1 MNDND
6 LAEDLGCAGG
16 IDRRIIRGPVLLII
30 SGEVI
35 RGMGVGALSAV
46 TICQWDEVCCKGQ
59 LTGTQTEP
67 RALQRQEKVKIPNEE
82 KRAAINTVS
91 HRTRSDKQTPLGGG
105 AVVKA
110 SLCSA
115 TGTRRH
121 FVVKQ
126 PPVMMDT
133 SGGQESELSCSG
145 DASFCLPSEKPFTE
159 ASAGTPSGPERARE
173 KREREEP

>member
-6 LAEDLGCAGG
+6 LAEDLGCAGS

-91 HRTRSDKQTPLGGG
+91 HRTRS
-105 AVVKA
+105 
-110 SLCSA
+110 A
-115 TGTRRH
+115 TGTWRH

-133 SGGQESELSCSG
+133 SAGQESELSCRSACNTTW
-145 DASFCLPSEKPFTE
+145 ASSPKLDTYLSVG
-159 ASAGTPSGPERARE
+159 SAG
-173 KREREEP
+173 